1 MTVGPLGRGGAG
13 AGSTVTK
20 SLAMGAVYESTG
32 IGNWFTIFPAGFTTK
47 SPHGTSLSPTSAH
60 RRYTWPAGSA
70 GRRSIATAPLF
81 ASKSRATEPTAPDAG
96 PRPLR
101 AKERTM

>member
-32 IGNWFTIFPAGFTTK
+32 IGNWFTIFPAGFTPK
-47 SPHGTSLSPTSAH
+47 SPHGTSFSPTSAAAARPNVLH
-60 RRYTWPAGSA
+60 AARIVVRRVGRGFRAVSAARSTAARRCGGGSVA
-70 GRRSIATAPLF
+70 LAY
-81 ASKSRATEPTAPDAG
+81 
-96 PRPLR
+96 
-101 AKERTM
+101 